1 MTSRGPTPAYALAH
15 RIRWRI
21 LSLLL
26 GFGYI
31 AYLQQKSLTVA
42 AERMM
47 PDLGLTQMQIGW
59 LEWAFV
65 LGYAAFQL
73 PGGVIG
79 QSLGARRMFTA
90 ISLVA
95 FFATIL
101 TPLAPVVLAGTALLV
116 ALLLLQLVLG
126 LAQGPIVPVSSGVM
140 EAWFRPEKWALVQG
154 LQSMAL
160 QFAAAATPPLVAY
173 LMVAF
178 GWQYALF
185 WPELPVLAFIGVWA
199 WYGRN
204 RPAEHPRVTAAELAE
219 LGENSAA
226 TIQSAISWRRLG
238 RLLANRSILLLTLSY
253 ICMNY
258 VFYLIANW
266 CFLYLVQE
274 RHFNI
279 LEGGWLAAAPPLAA
293 AAGAGVGGSLASAL
307 CARFGFRWGFRLTPL
322 MALTAAG
329 ALLWVTV
336 NLTNPYGAVITLA
349 LCYGVIELT
358 EGSYWA
364 ATMFVARADTMTA
377 TGVLNT
383 GGNIGGL
390 IGIPIV
396 AYLSGHGAWTAA
408 FLIGTLFAVVGA
420 ACWLG
425 VDATRPFAAGGA
437 APSASYGDG
446 GSANASPTRR

>member
-1 MTSRGPTPAYALAH
+1 VIPRSSTPGFALAH

-42 AERMM
+42 AARMM

-79 QSLGARRMFTA
+79 QRLGARRMFTI

-95 FFATIL
+95 FCATIF
-101 TPLAPVVLAGTALLV
+101 TPLAPLVLTGAALLV
-116 ALLLLQLVLG
+116 VLLLLQLLLG
-126 LAQGPIVPVSSGVM
+126 LAQGPIFPVSSGVM
-140 EAWFRPEKWALVQG
+140 EAWFRPEQWALVQG

-160 QFAAAATPPLVAY
+160 QVAAAATPPLVTY
-173 LMVAF
+173 LMATF
-178 GWQYALF
+178 SWRHALF
-185 WPELPVLAFIGVWA
+185 WPELPVLAFI
-199 WYGRN
+199 
-204 RPAEHPRVTAAELAE
+204 
-219 LGENSAA
+219 
-226 TIQSAISWRRLG
+226 
-238 RLLANRSILLLTLSY
+238 SY

-279 LEGGWLAAAPPLAA
+279 LEGGWLAVAPPLAA
-293 AAGAGVGGSLASAL
+293 AAGAGVGGKLASDL
-307 CARFGFRWGFRLTPL
+307 CTRFGVRWGFRLTPL
-322 MALTAAG
+322 VALPAAG
-329 ALLWVTV
+329 ALLLVTV
-336 NLTNPYGAVITLA
+336 HLGNPYGAVFALA
-349 LCYGVIELT
+349 LCYGIIELT

-364 ATMFVARADTMTA
+364 ATMFVARQDTMTA

-383 GGNIGGL
+383 GGNVGGL

-408 FLIGTLFAVVGA
+408 FVIGTLFALIGA
-420 ACWLG
+420 ACWLAI
-425 VDATRPFAAGGA
+425 DATRPFAAGES
-437 APSASYGDG
+437 AP
-446 GSANASPTRR
+446 

>member
-1 MTSRGPTPAYALAH
+1 VIGRAVTPSYALAH

-21 LSLLL
+21 FGLLF
-26 GFGYI
+26 GFGYV

-42 AERMM
+42 AARMM
-47 PDLGLTQMQIGW
+47 PDLGLTQIQIGW

-73 PGGVIG
+73 PGGLIG
-79 QSLGARRMFTA
+79 QRLGARRMFTV

-95 FFATIL
+95 FLATVF
-101 TPLAPVVLAGTALLV
+101 TPLAPLVFAGTALLV
-116 ALLLLQLVLG
+116 ALLLLQLLLG
-126 LAQGPIVPVSSGVM
+126 LAQGPIFPVSSGVM
-140 EAWFRPEKWALVQG
+140 EAWFRPERWALLQG
-154 LQSMAL
+154 LQSMGL
-160 QFAAAATPPLVAY
+160 QVAAAMTPPLVAF
-173 LMVAF
+173 LMELF
-178 GWQYALF
+178 GWQSALL
-185 WPELPVLAFIGVWA
+185 WPQLPVLALIALWA

-204 RPAEHPRVTAAELAE
+204 NPAEHPRVTAEELAE
-219 LGENSAA
+219 LGAESVAQ
-226 TIQSAISWRRLG
+226 TQTAISWPRLG
-238 RLLANRSILLLTLSY
+238 RLLSNRSILLLTLSY

-293 AAGAGVGGSLASAL
+293 AVGAGLGGQLAGAL

-322 MALTAAG
+322 VALPAAG
-329 ALLWVTV
+329 ALLLLAVH
-336 NLTNPYGAVITLA
+336 LGNPYGAVVALA

-364 ATMFVARADTMTA
+364 TTMFVARADTMSA

-396 AYLSGHGAWTAA
+396 AYLSAHGAWTAA
-408 FLIGTLFAVVGA
+408 FALGTLFAVAGA
-420 ACWLG
+420 LCWMW
-425 VDATRPFAAGGA
+425 VDATRPFSADEGA
-437 APSASYGDG
+437 A
-446 GSANASPTRR
+446 TL

>member
-1 MTSRGPTPAYALAH
+1 VIDRAPTPGYALAH

-21 LSLLL
+21 FGLLFC
-26 GFGYI
+26 FGGV

-42 AERMM
+42 AARMM

-59 LEWAFV
+59 IEWAFV

-79 QSLGARRMFTA
+79 QRLGARRMFIV

-95 FFATIL
+95 FLATIL
-101 TPLAPVVLAGTALLV
+101 TPLAPLVLAGTALLV
-116 ALLLLQLVLG
+116 ALLLLQLLLG
-126 LAQGPIVPVSSGVM
+126 LAQGPIFPVSSGVM
-140 EAWFRPEKWALVQG
+140 ETWFRPEQWALVQG
-154 LQSMAL
+154 LQAMGL
-160 QFAAAATPPLVAY
+160 QIAAALTPPLIAY
-173 LMVAF
+173 LMAAF

-185 WPELPVLAFIGVWA
+185 WPELPVLALIAVWA

-204 RPAEHPRVTAAELAE
+204 SPAEHPRITAEELAE
-219 LGENSAA
+219 LGENSVAA
-226 TIQSAISWRRLG
+226 TQTGTSRRRLG
-238 RLLANRSILLLTLSY
+238 SLLGNQSILLLTLSY

-274 RHFNI
+274 RHFGI

-293 AAGAGVGGSLASAL
+293 AIGAGVGGKLATEL
-307 CARFGFRWGFRLTPL
+307 CARFGFRWGLRLVPL
-322 MALTAAG
+322 AALPTAG
-329 ALLWVTV
+329 ALLLVTV
-336 NLTNPYGAVITLA
+336 HLSNPYGAVVALA
-349 LCYGVIELT
+349 LCYAIVELT

-364 ATMFVARADTMTA
+364 ATMFVARADTMSA

-408 FLIGTLFAVVGA
+408 FVIGTLFAILGA
-420 ACWLG
+420 AAWLG
-425 VDATRPFAAGGA
+425 VDATRPFAADA
-437 APSASYGDG
+437 AATAAS
-446 GSANASPTRR
+446 

>member
-1 MTSRGPTPAYALAH
+1 MLF
-15 RIRWRI
+15 
-21 LSLLL
+21 
-26 GFGYI
+26 GFGCVAYI
-31 AYLQQKSLTVA
+31 QQKGLTVA

-79 QSLGARRMFTA
+79 QRVGARPMFVA
-90 ISLVA
+90 ISILA
-95 FFATIL
+95 FLATVL
-101 TPLAPVVLAGTALLV
+101 TPLAPLLLAGSALLV
-116 ALLLLQLVLG
+116 ALLLLQLLLG
-126 LAQGPIVPVSSGVM
+126 VAQGPIFPVSSGVM
-140 EAWFRPEKWALVQG
+140 EAWFRPEQWALVQG
-154 LQSMAL
+154 LQSMGL
-160 QFAAAATPPLVAY
+160 QIAAAATPPVVAY
-173 LMVAF
+173 LMDAF

-185 WPELPVLAFIGVWA
+185 WPALPALALIAVWA

-204 RPAEHPRVTAAELAE
+204 APAEHPQVTPQELAE
-219 LGENSAA
+219 LGAASVAA
-226 TIQSAISWRRLG
+226 TQSAISWRRLG
-238 RLLANRSILLLTLSY
+238 RLLANRSILLLSFSY

-274 RHFNI
+274 RHFSI

-293 AAGAGVGGSLASAL
+293 ALGAGIGGKFATGL
-307 CARFGFRWGFRLTPL
+307 CARFGFRWGFRLVPL
-322 MALTAAG
+322 VALPTAG
-329 ALLWVTV
+329 ALLLVTV
-336 NLTNPYGAVITLA
+336 HLSNPYGAVIALA
-349 LCYGVIELT
+349 LCYAIIELT

-364 ATMFVARADTMTA
+364 ATMFVARADTMSA

-408 FLIGTLFAVVGA
+408 FVIGTLFAVVGA
-420 ACWLG
+420 AAWLG
-425 VDATRPFAAGGA
+425 VDTTQPFDAGAGANPGAAVPALDTAAG
-437 APSASYGDG
+437 
-446 GSANASPTRR
+446 

>member
-1 MTSRGPTPAYALAH
+1 MTSAGPTPAYALAH

-26 GFGYI
+26 GFGYV
-31 AYLQQKSLTVA
+31 AYLQQKSITVA

-79 QSLGARRMFTA
+79 QRLGARRMFTV

-95 FFATIL
+95 FLATIL
-101 TPLAPVVLAGTALLV
+101 TPLAPVLLVGSALLV

-126 LAQGPIVPVSSGVM
+126 LAQGPIFPVSSGVM

-160 QFAAAATPPLVAY
+160 QFAAALTPPLVAY
-173 LMVAF
+173 LMAAF

-185 WPELPVLAFIGVWA
+185 WPELPVLAFIGVWI

-204 RPAEHPRVTAAELAE
+204 SPAEHPRVTPEELAE
-219 LGENSAA
+219 LGEKSAA
-226 TIQSAISWRRLG
+226 TTQTPITWRRLG
-238 RLLANRSILLLTLSY
+238 RLLANRSILLLSLSY

-293 AAGAGVGGSLASAL
+293 AAGAGVGGSLAAAL

-336 NLTNPYGAVITLA
+336 NLSNPYGAVIALA

-377 TGVLNT
+377 TGILNT

-408 FLIGTLFAVVGA
+408 FLIGTLFAIVGA

-425 VDATRPFAAGGA
+425 VDATRPFAAGEPA
-437 APSASYGDG
+437 APAL
-446 GSANASPTRR
+446 

>member
-1 MTSRGPTPAYALAH
+1 MSSDGPTPAYALAH

-26 GFGYI
+26 GFGYV

-79 QSLGARRMFTA
+79 QRLGARRMFTV

-126 LAQGPIVPVSSGVM
+126 LAQGPIFPVSSGVM
-140 EAWFRPEKWALVQG
+140 EAWFRPERWALVQG

-160 QFAAAATPPLVAY
+160 QFAAALTPPLVAY
-173 LMVAF
+173 LMAAF

-185 WPELPVLAFIGVWA
+185 WPELPVLAFIGVWM

-204 RPAEHPRVTAAELAE
+204 SPAEHPRVTPEELAE
-219 LGENSAA
+219 LGEKSAA
-226 TIQSAISWRRLG
+226 TTQTAITWRRLG

-293 AAGAGVGGSLASAL
+293 AAGAGVGGSLAAAL
-307 CARFGFRWGFRLTPL
+307 CAHFGFRWGFRLTPL

-336 NLTNPYGAVITLA
+336 NLSNPYGAVIALA

-377 TGVLNT
+377 TGILNT

-408 FLIGTLFAVVGA
+408 FLIGTLFALVGA
-420 ACWLG
+420 ACWFG
-425 VDATRPFAAGGA
+425 VDATRPFAAGERA
-437 APSASYGDG
+437 APAL
-446 GSANASPTRR
+446 

>member
-1 MTSRGPTPAYALAH
+1 MIPDGPTPAYALAH

-26 GFGYI
+26 GFGYV

-65 LGYAAFQL
+65 LGYASFQL

-79 QSLGARRMFTA
+79 QRLGARRMFTA

-95 FFATIL
+95 FCATIL
-101 TPLAPVVLAGTALLV
+101 TPLAPVVLAGSALLV
-116 ALLLLQLVLG
+116 ALLSLQLVLG
-126 LAQGPIVPVSSGVM
+126 LAQGPIFPVSSGVM
-140 EAWFRPEKWALVQG
+140 EAWFRPERWALVQG

-160 QFAAAATPPLVAY
+160 QFAAALTPPLVAY
-173 LMVAF
+173 LMAAF

-185 WPELPVLAFIGVWA
+185 WPELPVLAFIGVWI

-204 RPAEHPRVTAAELAE
+204 TPAEHPRVTSEELAE
-219 LGENSAA
+219 LGENSLA
-226 TIQSAISWRRLG
+226 TTQTAITWRRLG
-238 RLLANRSILLLTLSY
+238 RLLANRSIVLLSLSY

-293 AAGAGVGGSLASAL
+293 AAGAGVGGSLAAAL

-329 ALLWVTV
+329 ALLWMTV
-336 NLTNPYGAVITLA
+336 NLSNPYGAVITLA

-377 TGVLNT
+377 TGILNT

-408 FLIGTLFAVVGA
+408 FLIGTLFALVGA
-420 ACWLG
+420 ACWFG
-425 VDATRPFAAGGA
+425 VDATRPFAAGEAA
-437 APSASYGDG
+437 APAL
-446 GSANASPTRR
+446 

>member
-1 MTSRGPTPAYALAH
+1 VIARGPTPGYALAH

-21 LSLLL
+21 LGLLL
-26 GFGYI
+26 GFGYV

-79 QSLGARRMFTA
+79 QRLGARRMFTV

-101 TPLAPVVLAGTALLV
+101 TPIAPSVLAGTALLV
-116 ALLLLQLVLG
+116 VLLLLQLLLG
-126 LAQGPIVPVSSGVM
+126 LAQGPIFPVSSGVM
-140 EAWFRPEKWALVQG
+140 EAWFRPERWALIQG

-160 QFAAAATPPLVAY
+160 QIAAALTPPLVAY
-173 LMVAF
+173 LMAAF
-178 GWQYALF
+178 SWRYALF
-185 WPELPVLAFIGVWA
+185 WPELPVLAFIAVWV

-204 RPAEHPRVTAAELAE
+204 TPAEHPRVRAGELAE
-219 LGENSAA
+219 LGEDSVAA
-226 TIQSAISWRRLG
+226 IQTAISWRRLG
-238 RLLANRSILLLTLSY
+238 RLLGNRSILLLTFSY

-293 AAGAGVGGSLASAL
+293 AAGAGVGGALASAL
-307 CARFGFRWGFRLTPL
+307 CARLGFRWGFRLTPL
-322 MALTAAG
+322 VALPVAG
-329 ALLWVTV
+329 ALLLVTV
-336 NLTNPYGAVITLA
+336 HLGNPYGAVVALA
-349 LCYGVIELT
+349 LCYGIIELT

-364 ATMFVARADTMTA
+364 GTMFVARQDTMTA
-377 TGVLNT
+377 GGILNT

-396 AYLSGHGAWTAA
+396 AYLSGHGAWTTA
-408 FLIGTLFAVVGA
+408 FVIGTLFALVGA
-420 ACWLG
+420 VCWLG
-425 VDATRPFAAGGA
+425 IDTTQPFAAGEPAPLTA
-437 APSASYGDG
+437 AP
-446 GSANASPTRR
+446 

>member
-1 MTSRGPTPAYALAH
+1 MIDRAPTPGYALAH

-21 LSLLL
+21 FGLLFC
-26 GFGYI
+26 FGGV

-42 AERMM
+42 AARMM

-59 LEWAFV
+59 IEWAFV

-79 QSLGARRMFTA
+79 QRLGARRMFIV

-95 FFATIL
+95 FLATIL
-101 TPLAPVVLAGTALLV
+101 TPLAPLVLAGTALLV
-116 ALLLLQLVLG
+116 ALLLLQLLLG
-126 LAQGPIVPVSSGVM
+126 LAQGPIFPVSSGVM
-140 EAWFRPEKWALVQG
+140 ETWFRPEQWALVQG
-154 LQSMAL
+154 LQAMGL
-160 QFAAAATPPLVAY
+160 QIAAALTPPLIAY
-173 LMVAF
+173 LMAAF

-185 WPELPVLAFIGVWA
+185 WPELPVLALIAVWA

-204 RPAEHPRVTAAELAE
+204 SPAEHPRITAEELAE
-219 LGENSAA
+219 LGENSVA
-226 TIQSAISWRRLG
+226 TTQTGTSRRRLG
-238 RLLANRSILLLTLSY
+238 SLLGNQSILLLTLSY

-274 RHFNI
+274 RHFGI

-293 AAGAGVGGSLASAL
+293 AIGAGVGGKLATEL
-307 CARFGFRWGFRLTPL
+307 CARFGFRWGLRLVPL
-322 MALTAAG
+322 AALPTAG
-329 ALLWVTV
+329 ALLLVTV
-336 NLTNPYGAVITLA
+336 HLSNPYGAVVALA
-349 LCYGVIELT
+349 LCYAIVELT

-364 ATMFVARADTMTA
+364 ATMFVARADTMSA

-408 FLIGTLFAVVGA
+408 FVIGTLFAILGA
-420 ACWLG
+420 AAWLG
-425 VDATRPFAAGGA
+425 VDATRPFAADA
-437 APSASYGDG
+437 AATAAS
-446 GSANASPTRR
+446 

>member
-1 MTSRGPTPAYALAH
+1 MIPDGPTPAYALAH

-26 GFGYI
+26 GFGYV

-47 PDLGLTQMQIGW
+47 PDLGLSQMQIGW

-65 LGYAAFQL
+65 LGYASFQL

-79 QSLGARRMFTA
+79 QRLRARRMFTV

-116 ALLLLQLVLG
+116 TLLFLQLVLG
-126 LAQGPIVPVSSGVM
+126 LAQGPIFPVSSGVM
-140 EAWFRPEKWALVQG
+140 EAWFRPERWALVQG

-160 QFAAAATPPLVAY
+160 QFAAALTPPLVAY
-173 LMVAF
+173 LMAAF

-185 WPELPVLAFIGVWA
+185 WPELPVLAFIGLWI

-204 RPAEHPRVTAAELAE
+204 APAEHPHVTPEELAE

-226 TIQSAISWRRLG
+226 TTQTAITWRRLG
-238 RLLANRSILLLTLSY
+238 RLLANRSILLLSFSY

-293 AAGAGVGGSLASAL
+293 AAGAGVGGSLAAAL

-336 NLTNPYGAVITLA
+336 NLSNPYGAVIALA

-377 TGVLNT
+377 TGILNT

-408 FLIGTLFAVVGA
+408 FLIGTLFALVGA
-420 ACWLG
+420 ACWFG
-425 VDATRPFAAGGA
+425 VDATRPFAAGEAA
-437 APSASYGDG
+437 APAL
-446 GSANASPTRR
+446 

>member
-1 MTSRGPTPAYALAH
+1 VIGRAVTPGYALAH

-21 LSLLL
+21 FALLF
-26 GFGYI
+26 GFGYV

-42 AERMM
+42 AARMM

-59 LEWAFV
+59 LEWTFV

-73 PGGVIG
+73 PGGIIG
-79 QSLGARRMFTA
+79 QRLGARRMFTV

-95 FFATIL
+95 LLATVF
-101 TPLAPVVLAGTALLV
+101 TPLAPLALAGSALLV
-116 ALLLLQLVLG
+116 ALLLLQLLLG
-126 LAQGPIVPVSSGVM
+126 LAQGPIFPVSAGVM
-140 EAWFRPEKWALVQG
+140 EAWFPPERWALVQG
-154 LQSMAL
+154 LQSMGL
-160 QFAAAATPPLVAY
+160 QIAAAMTPPLVAY
-173 LMVAF
+173 LMAAF
-178 GWQYALF
+178 GWQSALL
-185 WPELPVLAFIGVWA
+185 WPQLPVLGFIALWA

-204 RPAEHPRVTAAELAE
+204 TPAEHPRVTAAELAE
-219 LGENSAA
+219 LGAESV
-226 TIQSAISWRRLG
+226 TQMQTAISRRRLR
-238 RLLANRSILLLTLSY
+238 RLLSNRSILLLTLSY

-274 RHFNI
+274 RHFNM

-293 AAGAGVGGSLASAL
+293 AVGSGVGGQLATRL

-322 MALTAAG
+322 VALPAAG
-329 ALLWVTV
+329 ALLLATV
-336 NLTNPYGAVITLA
+336 HLGNPYGAVVALA

-364 ATMFVARADTMTA
+364 ATMFVARADTMSA

-408 FLIGTLFAVVGA
+408 FMLGTLFAGVGA
-420 ACWLG
+420 LCWMG
-425 VDATRPFAAGGA
+425 VDATRPFTADTGA
-437 APSASYGDG
+437 A
-446 GSANASPTRR
+446 TL

>member
-1 MTSRGPTPAYALAH
+1 MTSHGPTPAYALAH

-26 GFGYI
+26 GFGYV

-79 QSLGARRMFTA
+79 QRLGARRMFTV

-101 TPLAPVVLAGTALLV
+101 TPLAPVVLAGTALLGV
-116 ALLLLQLVLG
+116 LLALQLVLG
-126 LAQGPIVPVSSGVM
+126 LAQGPIFPVSSGVM
-140 EAWFRPEKWALVQG
+140 EAWFRPQKWALVQG

-160 QFAAAATPPLVAY
+160 QFAAALTPPLVAY
-173 LMVAF
+173 LMAAF

-185 WPELPVLAFIGVWA
+185 WPELPVLAFIGVWV

-204 RPAEHPRVTAAELAE
+204 RPAEHPRVTAEELAE
-219 LGENSAA
+219 LGENAAA

-238 RLLANRSILLLTLSY
+238 RLLANRSIVLLSFSY

-293 AAGAGVGGSLASAL
+293 AAGAGVGGSLATAL
-307 CARFGFRWGFRLTPL
+307 CARFGIRWGFRLTPL
-322 MALTAAG
+322 IALTAAG

-336 NLTNPYGAVITLA
+336 NLSNPYGAVIALA

-408 FLIGTLFAVVGA
+408 FLVGTLFAVAGA

-425 VDATRPFAAGGA
+425 IDATRPFAAGE
-437 APSASYGDG
+437 PVLSAS
-446 GSANASPTRR
+446 

>member
-1 MTSRGPTPAYALAH
+1 MSVRGVTPGYALTH

-21 LSLLL
+21 FGMLF
-26 GFGYI
+26 GFGCVI
-31 AYLQQKSLTVA
+31 YLQQKSLTVA

-47 PDLGLTQMQIGW
+47 PDLGLSQMQIGW
-59 LEWAFV
+59 LEWALV

-79 QSLGARRMFTA
+79 QRVGAHRMFIA

-95 FFATIL
+95 FLATVLI
-101 TPLAPVVLAGTALLV
+101 PLAPLALTGAVLFVT
-116 ALLLLQLVLG
+116 LLLLQLLMG
-126 LAQGPIVPVSSGVM
+126 LAQGPVFPVSSGVI
-140 EAWFRPEKWALVQG
+140 EAWFRPERWALVQG
-154 LQSMAL
+154 LDSMGI
-160 QFAAAATPPLVAY
+160 QIAAALTAPLIAY
-173 LMVAF
+173 LMHVF
-178 GWQYALF
+178 GWQNALF
-185 WPELPVLAFIGVWA
+185 WPALPTLGLIALWA

-204 RPAEHPRVTAAELAE
+204 TPAEHPRTSAAELAE
-219 LGENSAA
+219 LGTDRGAEVQ
-226 TIQSAISWRRLG
+226 TAISGRRL
-238 RLLANRSILLLTLSY
+238 RHLVSNRSILLLSLSY

-293 AAGAGVGGSLASAL
+293 AAGAGIGGELASRA
-307 CARFGFRWGFRLTPL
+307 CARFGFRWGFRIVPL
-322 MALTAAG
+322 VALPTAG
-329 ALLWVTV
+329 ALLLMTV
-336 NLTNPYGAVITLA
+336 HLGNPYGAVVALA
-349 LCYGVIELT
+349 LCYGIVELT

-364 ATMFVARADTMTA
+364 ATMFVARADTMSA

-383 GGNIGGL
+383 GGNVGGL

-408 FLIGTLFAVVGA
+408 FVIGTLFALAAA
-420 ACWLG
+420 ACWMG
-425 VDATRPFAAGGA
+425 IDALRPFVADERAVA
-437 APSASYGDG
+437 Q
-446 GSANASPTRR
+446 RR